1 MDDITTMHPM
11 LEVKLDQ
18 IRRSRDT
25 HAGTD
30 AVKQTAP
37 IYSNVVNSTDEEYLP
52 KLNGQD
58 KKQYASYK
66 KRAVFYGAMS
76 RTVTALVGAID
87 RKPPEVT
94 GADSLKDF
102 MKDVTGTGISLDE
115 FLKDIEEEAM
125 ISGRVVVCIDRKN
138 STDNRPYLVWYK
150 SEDSINWFSEQYTDF
165 DQRLS
170 GMIFRESYYDVDPDN
185 KYKQIQ
191 LDQYRE
197 FTMTD
202 GNVTVN
208 IWRQKNKNKRIGENQ
223 TFVGKEEKP
232 KYEIE
237 ETYTLTNRGKPLGFV
252 PCVPVVADGSPF
264 EVPHPPL
271 LDLVDVNLAHYRNSA
286 DYEHGM
292 HWTALPT
299 PVLTGLNG
307 KDAKISIGSGAAIVL
322 PDPQSSA
329 MFLEFT
335 GQGLSTIKTAM
346 EHKEMMMSALG
357 ARMLAGSMDQSTS
370 AEVTRINYSGQTAS
384 LCNVARSM
392 SRGMTRLLKM
402 VANWENNKGFDN
414 IEVHLNEDYVDTKLV
429 GADLTALM
437 AAYQGGAISLDSLIW
452 NMSSGELL
460 PVGRTVEDE
469 IALIEADFNKEAD
482 FAMGFEGENVAFK
495 GNSFESGLS
504 SAQRD
509 ENHEIQKE
517 HSEEDRKF
525 DKDERKKDGEAR
537 RKEDNNN
544 KGDK

>member
-1 MDDITTMHPM
+1 MDDITTKHPM
-11 LEVKLDQ
+11 LEVVLEQ

-30 AVKQTAP
+30 AIKQTAP
-37 IYSNVVNSTDEEYLP
+37 IYSNAVNSTDEEYLP

-58 KKQYASYK
+58 KKQYQSYK

-102 MKDVTGTGISLDE
+102 TKDVTGTGVSLDE
-115 FLKDIEEEAM
+115 FLKDIEEEVM

-138 STDNRPYLVWYK
+138 SSDNRPYLVWYK
-150 SEDSINWFSEQYTDF
+150 SEDCINWFSEQYTDF
-165 DQRLS
+165 DQRLT
-170 GMIFRESYYDVDPDN
+170 GMIFRESYYDIDKDN
-185 KYKQIQ
+185 KYKQVQ
-191 LDQYRE
+191 KDQYRE
-197 FTMTD
+197 FTMQD

-208 IWRQKNKNKRIGENQ
+208 IWRNKNEDLTSEFGNA
-223 TFVGKEEKP
+223 EKP
-232 KYEIE
+232 EYEIT
-237 ETYTLTNRGKPLGFV
+237 ETYTMTNRGKSLGFI
-252 PCVPVVADGSPF
+252 PCVPVVSDGSPF
-264 EVPHPPL
+264 EVPQPPL

-299 PVLTGLNG
+299 PVLTGLQG
-307 KDAKISIGSGAAIVL
+307 KDSKISIGSGSAIIL

-329 MFLEFT
+329 MFLEFS

-346 EHKEMMMSALG
+346 DHKEMMMSALG
-357 ARMLAGSMDQSTS
+357 ARMLAGTMDQSTS

-384 LCNVARSM
+384 LSNVARSM

-402 VANWENNKGFDN
+402 VSQWENNAGFDS
-414 IEVHLNEDYVDTKLV
+414 IEVHLNEDYVDTKLA

-460 PVGRTVEDE
+460 PVGRTVENE
-469 IALIEADFNKEAD
+469 IALIEGDFNKEAE
-482 FAMGFEGENVAFK
+482 FAMGFEGENIAFK
-495 GNSFESGLS
+495 GNNFESQQGS
-504 SAQRD
+504 SQRD
-509 ENHEIQKE
+509 ESFEISKE
-517 HSEEDRKF
+517 HDEEDRKF
-525 DKDERKKDGEAR
+525 DKDEKKKDGVAK
-537 RKEDNNN
+537 RKEGE
-544 KGDK
+544 KPSK

>member
-1 MDDITTMHPM
+1 MDDITTRHPM
-11 LEVKLDQ
+11 LETVLEQ

-30 AVKQTAP
+30 AIKQTAP
-37 IYSNVVNSTDEEYLP
+37 IYSNVINTTDEEYLP

-58 KKQYASYK
+58 KKQYNSYK
-66 KRAVFYGAMS
+66 KRAVFFGAMS

-87 RKPPEVT
+87 RKPPEVK
-94 GADSLKDF
+94 GANTLKDF

-115 FLKDIEEEAM
+115 FLKDVEEEVM
-125 ISGRVVVCIDRKN
+125 ISGRVVVCVDRKN
-138 STDNRPYLVWYK
+138 SSDNRPYLVWYK
-150 SEDSINWFSEQYTDF
+150 SEDCINWFSEQYTDF
-165 DQRLS
+165 DQRLT
-170 GMIFRESYYDVDPDN
+170 GMIFRESYYDVDKDN
-185 KYKQIQ
+185 KYKQVQ
-191 LDQYRE
+191 KDQYRE
-197 FTMTD
+197 FIMQD

-208 IWRQKNKNKRIGENQ
+208 IWRNKNEELVSEFGNA
-223 TFVGKEEKP
+223 EKP
-232 KYEIE
+232 EYEVT
-237 ETYTLTNRGKPLGFV
+237 ETYTLTNRGKSLGFI
-252 PCVPVVADGSPF
+252 PCVPVVSDGSPF
-264 EVPHPPL
+264 EVPQPPL

-307 KDAKISIGSGAAIVL
+307 KDSKISIGSGSAIIL

-329 MFLEFT
+329 MFLEFS

-346 EHKEMMMSALG
+346 DHKEMMMSALG
-357 ARMLAGSMDQSTS
+357 ARMLASRMDQSTS
-370 AEVTRINYSGQTAS
+370 AEVTRINYSGETAS
-384 LCNVARSM
+384 LSNVARSM

-402 VANWENNKGFDN
+402 VSQWENNKGFDS

-460 PVGRTVEDE
+460 PVGRTVDDE
-469 IALIEADFNKEAD
+469 IALIEADVNKEAE

-495 GNSFESGLS
+495 GNNFESQQGS
-504 SAQRD
+504 SQRD
-509 ENHEIQKE
+509 EQFEISKE
-517 HSEEDRKF
+517 HDEEDRKF
-525 DKDERKKDGEAR
+525 DKAEKKKDGVAK
-537 RKEDNNN
+537 RKE
-544 KGDK
+544 GDKPSK

>member
-1 MDDITTMHPM
+1 MDDITTKHPM
-11 LEVKLDQ
+11 LEVVLEQ

-25 HAGTD
+25 HSGTD
-30 AVKQTAP
+30 AIKQTAP
-37 IYSNVVNSTDEEYLP
+37 IYSNVISTTDEEYLP

-58 KKQYASYK
+58 KKQYNSYK
-66 KRAVFYGAMS
+66 KRAVFFGAMS

-87 RKPPEVT
+87 RKPPEVK
-94 GADSLKDF
+94 GANNLKDF

-115 FLKDIEEEAM
+115 FLKDVEEEVM
-125 ISGRVVVCIDRKN
+125 ISGRVIVCVDRKN
-138 STDNRPYLVWYK
+138 SSDNRPYLVWYK
-150 SEDSINWFSEQYTDF
+150 SEDCINWFSEQYTDF
-165 DQRLS
+165 DKRLT
-170 GMIFRESYYDVDPDN
+170 GMIFRESYYDVDKDN
-185 KYKQIQ
+185 KYKQVQ
-191 LDQYRE
+191 KDQYRE
-197 FTMTD
+197 FIMQD

-208 IWRQKNKNKRIGENQ
+208 IWRNKN
-223 TFVGKEEKP
+223 EEKTSEFGNVEKP
-232 KYEIE
+232 EYEIS
-237 ETYTLTNRGKPLGFV
+237 ETYTLTNRGKALGFI
-252 PCVPVVADGSPF
+252 PCVPVVSDGSPF
-264 EVPHPPL
+264 EVSQPPL

-307 KDAKISIGSGAAIVL
+307 KDSKISIGSGSAIIL

-329 MFLEFT
+329 MFLEFS

-346 EHKEMMMSALG
+346 DHKEMMMSALG
-357 ARMLAGSMDQSTS
+357 ARMLASRMDQSTS
-370 AEVTRINYSGQTAS
+370 AEVARINYSGETAS

-402 VANWENNKGFDN
+402 VSEWENNKGFDN

-460 PVGRTVEDE
+460 PMGRTVEDE
-469 IALIEADFNKEAD
+469 IALIEADVDKEAE

-495 GNSFESGLS
+495 GNNFESQQGS
-504 SAQRD
+504 SQRD
-509 ENHEIQKE
+509 ESFEISKE
-517 HSEEDRKF
+517 HDEEDRKF
-525 DKDERKKDGEAR
+525 DKNERKKDGEAR
-537 RKEDNNN
+537 RKE
-544 KGDK
+544 GDKPQK